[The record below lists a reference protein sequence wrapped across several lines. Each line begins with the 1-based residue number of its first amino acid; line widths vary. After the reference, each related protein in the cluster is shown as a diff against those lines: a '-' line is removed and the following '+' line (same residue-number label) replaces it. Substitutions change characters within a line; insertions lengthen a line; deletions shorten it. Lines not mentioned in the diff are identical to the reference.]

1 MRSLDLKRS
10 KLWMTACNAEC
21 FSSTYKFE
29 ENNKT
34 LDIRDVDESTRVKHT
49 VKISQKITKM
59 MWNQPLLPRHIQP
72 ILELMLHCQDQPT
85 KQISIYFSFRQVI
98 TNQKTT
104 STSITKEVRGEAL
117 TSLRAACWTLS
128 GIVYVWILFKGM
140 MVTLLWR
147 SPFFNNFFPVS
158 SVSTT
163 TLNSLPPAATWNIWQ
178 IIELGWLDQF
188 FRCKN

>member
-10 KLWMTACNAEC
+10 KLWMTAGNAEC

-98 TNQKTT
+98 TNQKAT
-104 STSITKEVRGEAL
+104 STSITKEVRGKSINQS
-117 TSLRAACWTLS
+117 TSRL
-128 GIVYVWILFKGM
+128 
-140 MVTLLWR
+140 
-147 SPFFNNFFPVS
+147 
-158 SVSTT
+158 
-163 TLNSLPPAATWNIWQ
+163 LNSIRYR
-178 IIELGWLDQF
+178 ICLDFVQRYDGHSTLKIPIF
-188 FRCKN
+188 Q